1 MLGGAIALPL
11 VPVNPLC
18 SSYATEWPEI
28 QAQNRLTV
36 AVKDNTPP
44 LGFVGS
50 DGQLQ
55 GFEIEVARAVVR
67 QILGDDATV
76 EFVPVQNRD
85 RVEILYREEAD
96 ITIAGVTATTMRSRL
111 VYFSRPYYFNSTSVI
126 TRQAGITQFT
136 DLAGQ
141 PIAVLPGSSAIA
153 VLRHRDPSVALIGV
167 ESYQGALDLL
177 EAGQAAAFA
186 GDRTILIGWQQAHPA
201 YRVLPD
207 RLSSEPLAI
216 AIPKGPQ
223 TGALLVAINQALQTL
238 EESGWL
244 QAQQIRWGLLA
255 P

>member
-96 ITIAGVTATTMRSRL
+96 ITIAGVTATQMRSRL

>member
-1 MLGGAIALPL
+1 LLGGAIALPL
-11 VPVNPLC
+11 VLVNPLR

-96 ITIAGVTATTMRSRL
+96 ITIAGMTATKMRSRL
-111 VYFSRPYYFNSTSVI
+111 VYFSRPYYFNSTSLI

-153 VLRHRDPSVALIGV
+153 VLRHRDPNVTLIGV

-177 EAGQAAAFA
+177 EAGRAAAFA

-216 AIPKGPQ
+216 AVPKGPQ